1 MASKSPKKRK
11 TAILI
16 SGRGSNMASL
26 IEACRDP
33 DYPAEISLVISNN
46 ADAVGIETATQ
57 ADIETAIIDHRAY
70 DDRETFETT
79 LTTALEH
86 ANVEFVCLAG
96 FMRILTETFVTH
108 WYNRL
113 INIHPSLLP
122 SFRGLETHERALAA
136 GVRIAGCSV
145 HFVRAEM
152 DTGPIIAQA
161 AVPVKGND
169 TADSLAARVLE
180 AEHVVYPRALNL
192 VASGRARAVGEKV
205 VMDDEESIDMTL
217 FSPS

>member
-46 ADAVGIETATQ
+46 TDAVGIETATQ